1 MYIKASDYEM
11 ILEAQPHSEES
22 QGDSDSSKGVHDDI
36 RLTTGSLEPTMKD

>member
-22 QGDSDSSKGVHDDI
+22 QGDSDSSKGGHDDN